1 MDLNKREGGFMMEK
15 KVIVNF
21 NNPEAKMNLT
31 TFGKNAT
38 ENSLK
43 IMKAFDKAC
52 KEIKEAGDDT

>member
-1 MDLNKREGGFMMEK
+1 MMEK

-21 NNPEAKMNLT
+21 NNPEAEMNLT
-31 TFGKNAT
+31 TLGKNAT